1 MKKIG
6 IYILIV
12 VAFFSMSSRANAQS
26 SLLFTVSPA
35 RQQIV
40 ANPGE
45 EFPIAVTFYNQS
57 ESPVVGMV
65 KVSDFIVEDEK
76 GTPSIVENMNQI
88 STKYSAST
96 WIELPFDRAGMGS
109 HDKVVVLARIK
120 IPKDAKPGGH
130 YAAVYFEPVQA
141 NRPTGEAG
149 ASITPRIASLLYI
162 RVTGPITEYSF
173 ISSMSSLSFLEYGPI
188 EVAAKIMNKGDYH
201 IRPRGDF
208 MLFNSFGGKS
218 DQKKLKEV
226 NIFPETQYSFKTVIG
241 QKWMLGKYKI
251 TLNALYGSKE
261 QSMIH
266 SISVWIFPWRVVT
279 ITLLSLV
286 IIILFGR
293 YFYKNF
299 IQKEA
304 TLESEL
310 SHEKEEIE
318 RLKKRLGD
326 KS

>member
-1 MKKIG
+1 M
-6 IYILIV
+6 
-12 VAFFSMSSRANAQS
+12 
-26 SLLFTVSPA
+26 
-35 RQQIV
+35 
-40 ANPGE
+40 NP
-45 EFPIAVTFYNQS
+45 
-57 ESPVVGMV
+57 
-65 KVSDFIVEDEK
+65 
-76 GTPSIVENMNQI
+76 I

-96 WIELPFDRAGMGS
+96 WVELPFDRAGMGS
-109 HDKVVVLARIK
+109 HDRVVVLARIK

-241 QKWMLGKYKI
+241 QKWMVGKYII

-266 SISVWIFPWRVVT
+266 SISVWVFPWRVVT
-279 ITLLSLV
+279 IALLSL
-286 IIILFGR
+286 IIVILFGR

-318 RLKKRLGD
+318 RLKKQLDG